1 MMDLVN
7 QNMDTML
14 SFEEQYNL
22 LNGRLF
28 GYVSRLLSQN
38 FEHAGINLTK
48 EQWTV
53 LAVLWEKNGVSQKVI
68 ANETGRDKPSTT
80 RLLDNLQKL
89 GYVDR
94 ISHKSDKRM
103 NIITLTDFA
112 KQEKDKIMAVVDKT
126 FSVMTTGLTKQQIQ
140 GVREVFKA
148 IYSNIENQEK

>member
-1 MMDLVN
+1 MENV
-7 QNMDTML
+7 L

-28 GYVSRLLSQN
+28 GYVSRLLNQN
-38 FEHAGINLTK
+38 FKHAGINLTK

-53 LAVLWEKNGVSQKVI
+53 LAVLWEKNGVSQQVI

-89 GYVDR
+89 GYIAR
-94 ISHKSDKRM
+94 ISHQSDKRM

-112 KQEKDKIMAVVDKT
+112 EQEKDKIMTVVDKT
-126 FSVMTTGLTKQQIQ
+126 FNILTTGLTKQQIE
-140 GVREVFKA
+140 GVRIVFKA